1 MAPLTLAART
11 AFFALPAVSAV
22 AVPDVE
28 ISPGVKMPM
37 IVSRLFLCSD
47 YTCDTLCH
55 LDLCF
60 SRTLDDTG
68 ILLYLAFSDF

>member
-1 MAPLTLAART
+1 MAPLTLAAT

-37 IVSRLFLCSD
+37 IVSWPFLYHD
-47 YTCDTLCH
+47 DTDDTICH
-55 LDLCF
+55 LDWWF
-60 SRTLDDTG
+60 SGTLDDTG
-68 ILLYLAFSDF
+68 IFL